1 MPTLQSLLTKLS
13 ESGIEFVV
21 VGGYAGVLYG
31 STLVTND
38 VDICTIVS
46 PETIDKLRNALR
58 DLHPVHRMTHNRL
71 SFLEHPRGNQT
82 VDKLYL
88 ETDAGI
94 LDVLSRIDGVGDY
107 ERLKANAI
115 EVMLGGHKC
124 RVISLSDL
132 IRAKE
137 AVGRDKDLLAVK
149 ELRAIVAKR
158 ETGKR

>member
-1 MPTLQSLLTKLS
+1 MPNLHLLLKKLG
-13 ESGIEFVV
+13 EAGVEFVV

-31 STLVTND
+31 SSLVTND

-46 PETIDKLRNALR
+46 PETVDKLRAALR
-58 DLHPVHRMTHNRL
+58 DLHPVHRMTHQRL
-71 SFLEHPRGNQT
+71 SFLDHPSDSET
-82 VDKLYL
+82 VQNLYL

-107 ERLKANAI
+107 QRLNSSAI
-115 EVMLGGHKC
+115 EVELAGYKC

-137 AVGRDKDLLAVK
+137 TIGREKDLLAAK
-149 ELRAIVAKR
+149 ELRAIAAKR
-158 ETGKR
+158 KPTS